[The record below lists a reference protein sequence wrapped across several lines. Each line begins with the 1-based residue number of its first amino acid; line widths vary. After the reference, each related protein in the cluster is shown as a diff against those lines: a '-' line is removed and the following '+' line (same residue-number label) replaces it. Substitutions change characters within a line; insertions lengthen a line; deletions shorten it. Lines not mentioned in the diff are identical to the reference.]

1 MRDEV
6 LSSDGRRRIT
16 EVGIVSGGEGRT
28 KKKKNPDT
36 PQILASLN
44 TT

>member
-28 KKKKNPDT
+28 KKKNPDT